1 MQTRIVSP
9 VAGAVLWQEGSEV
22 CVTGG
27 EWGVLWLERSGVF
40 CDWKGVGCVWL
51 AGSGVGSVTGGN
63 GVFCDQREVGCSV
76 SGGVE
81 CSVLGGSGMYVTG
94 GTWGDTGSWWLLCF
108 HQSGMHFSRNS
119 EMVALT
125 VCLLY
130 LSIVLNRC
138 EIKSCLIINSL
149 YGPPLPNR
157 YQWKGDRGRLLA
169 ARGARKAIC
178 QPSSVLVS
186 RSNPSWVLSMA
197 QAKRT
202 HTPAVVLRS
211 CSCESG
217 ASECWAEG
225 ILILKLNNSSLSPHF
240 GENLIGDIFFVWY
253 LFFCRISFNLCYLL
267 SPVFHWAFT
276 KNKIGEQI
284 ADLKADKLWSCRV
297 WWLTASRWTCWSCVS
312 GSQDVVKYIWVAQCC
327 LDVLRSGFQFFQ
339 TVGEL
344 LPWGM

>member
-1 MQTRIVSP
+1 MDSLYSTGTNGK
-9 VAGAVLWQEGSEV
+9 ATEAACWQPEARG
-22 CVTGG
+22 
-27 EWGVLWLERSGVF
+27 RP
-40 CDWKGVGCVWL
+40 
-51 AGSGVGSVTGGN
+51 
-63 GVFCDQREVGCSV
+63 SV
-76 SGGVE
+76 SLLL
-81 CSVLGGSGMYVTG
+81 S
-94 GTWGDTGSWWLLCF
+94 SW
-108 HQSGMHFSRNS
+108 
-119 EMVALT
+119 VALT
-125 VCLLY
+125 LH
-130 LSIVLNRC
+130 
-138 EIKSCLIINSL
+138 ESCL
-149 YGPPLPNR
+149 
-157 YQWKGDRGRLLA
+157 W
-169 ARGARKAIC
+169 
-178 QPSSVLVS
+178 
-186 RSNPSWVLSMA
+186 
-197 QAKRT
+197 T

-225 ILILKLNNSSLSPHF
+225 VLILKLNNSSLSPHF